1 MNKKAVYSIVAVVV
15 IGALAFI
22 GFRMTSNNSED
33 AEQQPQIKTTE
44 VKKGSVNSSF
54 SATGIVV
61 SAKQVDLNFD
71 DAPGLLEELEVS
83 LNEKV
88 EEDQD
93 LARLDP
99 TNTMLGDETLES
111 PIDGTVIQIG
121 AKEGEIVSSSG
132 GSSAAATAS
141 TAGTIETSGFMT
153 IADLNELQIRIGIDQ
168 ADIKKV
174 SKGQKVKITLD
185 ALEDEEY
192 SGKVVSIDPV
202 PSNDQNV
209 ITYTAH
215 ASISKIKSSIR
226 LGMSANV
233 ELEYGKKDNVLIVPN
248 DAVRSRDGRKMIMVM
263 SDNGRPQPV
272 EVKVGEADEKNT
284 EITSGLNE
292 GDEIISGRQNFG
304 QGGQQG
310 SGGRGGF
317 PFGPRGG
324 SRGGGGQRGGG
335 SGGPPH

>member
-22 GFRMTSNNSED
+22 GFRMTSDNSED
-33 AEQQPQIKTTE
+33 DNQQPQIKTTE

-54 SATGIVV
+54 SATGIIV
-61 SAKQVDLNFD
+61 SAKQVDLNFND
-71 DAPGLLEELEVS
+71 SGLLEELEVS

-111 PIDGTVIQIG
+111 PIDGTVISIG

-141 TAGTIETSGFMT
+141 SAGTIETSGFMT

-202 PSNDQNV
+202 PANDQNV
-209 ITYTAH
+209 ITYTAY
-215 ASISKIKSSIR
+215 ASISKIKSSLR

-233 ELEYGKKDNVLIVPN
+233 ELEYGKKENVLVVPN

-263 SDNGRPQPV
+263 TDGRPQPV

-284 EITSGLNE
+284 EITSGLEE
-292 GDEIISGRQNFG
+292 GDEIISGRQNFRPGG
-304 QGGQQG
+304 QGSG
-310 SGGRGGF
+310 GGRGGF

-324 SRGGGGQRGGG
+324 RGGGGQRGGG

>member
-1 MNKKAVYSIVAVVV
+1 MNKKAVYSIIAVVV
-15 IGALAFI
+15 IGALVFI

-33 AEQQPQIKTTE
+33 DNQQPQIKTTK

-61 SAKQVDLNFD
+61 SAKQVDLNFND
-71 DAPGLLEELEVS
+71 PGLLEELEVS

-99 TNTMLGDETLES
+99 TNTMLGDEVLES
-111 PIDGTVIQIG
+111 PISGTVINIE
-121 AKEGEIVSSSG
+121 AKEGEIVSSTVG
-132 GSSAAATAS
+132 GSSATATATS
-141 TAGTIETSGFMT
+141 AGTIETSGFMT
-153 IADLNELQIRIGIDQ
+153 IADLSDLQIKMSIDQ

-174 SKGQKVKITLD
+174 SKGQKVNITLD

-192 SGKVVSIDPV
+192 SGKVISIDPV

-209 ITYTAH
+209 ITYTAY
-215 ASISKIKSSIR
+215 AGISKIKSSLR
-226 LGMSANV
+226 LGMSANI

-248 DAVRSRDGRKMIMVM
+248 DAVRSRDGRKIVLVM
-263 SDNGRPQPV
+263 SEDGRPQPV
-272 EVKVGEADEKNT
+272 DVKVGEADEKNT
-284 EITSGLNE
+284 EIISGLKE
-292 GDEIISGRQNFG
+292 GDEIISGRPNLT
-304 QGGQQG
+304 GG
-310 SGGRGGF
+310 GGRGGF

-324 SRGGGGQRGGG
+324 RGGGGQRGGG

>member
-33 AEQQPQIKTTE
+33 DNQQPQIKTTE

-54 SATGIVV
+54 SATGIII
-61 SAKQVDLNFD
+61 SAKQVDLNFND
-71 DAPGLLEELEVS
+71 PGLLEELEIS

-111 PIDGTVIQIG
+111 PIDGTVIHIG

-132 GSSAAATAS
+132 GSSVAATAS
-141 TAGTIETSGFMT
+141 SAGTIETSGFMT
-153 IADLNELQIRIGIDQ
+153 IADLSNLQIKMSIDQ

-174 SKGQKVKITLD
+174 SKGQKVNITLD
-185 ALEDEEY
+185 ALEDEEF

-202 PSNDQNV
+202 PANDQNV
-209 ITYTAH
+209 ITYTAY
-215 ASISKIKSSIR
+215 ASISKIKSSLR

-233 ELEYGKKDNVLIVPN
+233 ELEYGKKENVLVVPN

-263 SDNGRPQPV
+263 SEDGRPQPV
-272 EVKVGEADEKNT
+272 EVKVGNADEKNT

-292 GDEIISGRQNFG
+292 GDEIISGRQNFRPGG
-304 QGGQQG
+304 QGSGG
-310 SGGRGGF
+310 GGRGGF

-335 SGGPPH
+335 SGGPSH

>member
-1 MNKKAVYSIVAVVV
+1 LNKKAVYSIVAVVV

-263 SDNGRPQPV
+263 SEDGRPQPV
-272 EVKVGEADEKNT
+272 EVKVGNADEKNT

-292 GDEIISGRQNFG
+292 GDEIISGRQNFRPGG
-304 QGGQQG
+304 QGSG
-310 SGGRGGF
+310 GGRGGF

-324 SRGGGGQRGGG
+324 RGGGGQRGGG